1 MIFDLPPIVGFLP
14 LLLYIILMLKN
25 TEMNVAV
32 IISVI
37 LGAVLTGESIIGFG
51 EKVATALGSFTV
63 LIGFIIVLG
72 SGLGEVMTRTKV
84 AHNIVYK
91 VVNRANINSKSKGVV
106 VSMLISTLLVAL
118 LGTLSGAN
126 AIIAPILIPIV
137 ASIGI
142 SPDTLGVLLHG
153 AGAAG
158 YSLGPFCPVPVTIMG
173 LTGISYTQYL
183 TNVGIP
189 IFIILWA
196 CTLFNAWRMEKNK
209 DKLNLSKYTEED
221 ELENDFIPNNKINN
235 ATIAFLVTMFGLL
248 IYGIFTGAGASHA
261 IFVMLLAS
269 IITGIVGGLRL
280 KGSISAM
287 LDGASRM
294 FYMFFMFVMFELLLN
309 YVAGS
314 GAFEAV
320 TRYMQ
325 PLINVGGEFAFL
337 MLSAAIGVFG
347 ISGAGVAQ
355 IQIIDELF
363 KPLVISLNIAMP
375 MWAIILSIGSQITFF
390 VSPTVDMVA
399 QMGLARSKNIK
410 EMLKNGWLISITV
423 FIALAIRSFIYMI

>member
-1 MIFDLPPIVGFLP
+1 MIFNLPPIIGFLP
-14 LLLYIILMLKN
+14 LLVYIILMLKN
-25 TEMNVAV
+25 TDMNVAV
-32 IISVI
+32 IISVV
-37 LGAVLTGESIIGFG
+37 LGAILTGESIIGFG
-51 EKVATALGSFTV
+51 GKTAAALGSFTA

-91 VVNRANINSKSKGVV
+91 VVNRANINNKSKGVLV
-106 VSMLISTLLVAL
+106 AMGISTLLVSL

-137 ASIGI
+137 ASIGL
-142 SPDTLGVLLHG
+142 SPDTLGILLHG

-173 LTGISYTQYL
+173 LTGISYGQYL
-183 TNVGIP
+183 ANVGIP
-189 IFIILWA
+189 IGVVLWA

-209 DKLNLSKYTEED
+209 VKLKLSKYSEED
-221 ELENDFIPNNKINN
+221 ELESDFVPDKRVNN
-235 ATIAFLVTMFGLL
+235 ATLAFLITMFGLL
-248 IYGIFTGAGASHA
+248 IYGIYAGAGASHA
-261 IFVMLLAS
+261 IFVMLIAS
-269 IITGIVGGLRL
+269 IITGLVGGLGF

-294 FYMFFMFVMFELLLN
+294 FYMFFMFVMFELMLN

-320 TRYMQ
+320 TSYMQ
-325 PLINVGGEFAFL
+325 PLINIGGEFAFL
-337 MLSAAIGVFG
+337 ILSAAIGVFG

-363 KPLVISLNIAMP
+363 KPLVSSLGIAMP

-399 QMGLARSKNIK
+399 QMGLARSENIK
-410 EMLKNGWLISITV
+410 EMLKNGWTITIII
-423 FIALAIRSFIYMI
+423 FIALAIRSLIYII

>member
-1 MIFDLPPIVGFLP
+1 MIFDLPPIIGFLP
-14 LLLYIILMLKN
+14 LLVYIILMLRN

-32 IISVI
+32 IISVVI
-37 LGAVLTGESIIGFG
+37 GAVLTGENVIGFG
-51 EKVATALGSFTV
+51 SKVATSLGSFTA

-91 VVNRANINSKSKGVV
+91 VVNKANINSKPKGVI
-106 VSMLISTLLVAL
+106 VSMLISTLLISL

-137 ASIGI
+137 ASVGL

-173 LTGISYTQYL
+173 LTGISYGQYL
-183 TNVGIP
+183 SNIGIP
-189 IFIILWA
+189 LFILLWG

-209 DKLNLSKYTEED
+209 EKLKLAKYREED
-221 ELENDFIPNNKINN
+221 ELESEFVPSKKANS
-235 ATIAFLVTMFGLL
+235 ATIAFLVTMLGLL
-248 IYGIFTGAGASHA
+248 VYGIIAKAGASHA
-261 IFVMLLAS
+261 IFVMLVSS
-269 IITGIVGGLRL
+269 IITGVVGGLGF
-280 KGSISAM
+280 KGAIQAM
-287 LDGASRM
+287 LEGASRM
-294 FYMFFMFVMFELLLN
+294 FYMFFMFIMFELMLN
-309 YVAGS
+309 YVSGS

-320 TRYMQ
+320 TSYMQ
-325 PLINVGGEFAFL
+325 PLINIGGEFAFL

-363 KPLVISLNIAMP
+363 KPLVNSLGIAMP

-399 QMGLARSKNIK
+399 QMGLARSENIK
-410 EMLKNGWLISITV
+410 EMLKNGWTITIVV
-423 FIALAIRSFIYMI
+423 FIALAIRALIYTI